1 MIGGYSELVG
11 GKRRRSRQS
20 KNRQQG
26 GKKSKSRSNK
36 QTKRNRNGGKKRQ
49 TRKR

>member
-26 GKKSKSRSNK
+26 GKKSRSNK

>member
-26 GKKSKSRSNK
+26 GKKSRSNK
-36 QTKRNRNGGKKRQ
+36 QTKRNINGGKKRQ

>member
-26 GKKSKSRSNK
+26 GRK
-36 QTKRNRNGGKKRQ
+36 TKRNKNRKGGKKRQ
-49 TRKR
+49 TRTRKR

>member
-26 GKKSKSRSNK
+26 GRK
-36 QTKRNRNGGKKRQ
+36 TKRNRNRKGGNKRQ
-49 TRKR
+49 TRTRKR